1 MRTVGI
7 IGGGATGTLVAAH
20 LARVVAADA
29 SATPVRVVIFE
40 PRAELGRGVAYGT
53 DDPLHLLNVRASNMS
68 CDPSDPTHFV
78 RWSGLEPSNFA
89 RRNDYGRYLR
99 EFLDESLLMAD
110 ERLHFHHR
118 QWWVSAVEPHQ
129 RGGFTVR
136 GDTDEQEHCDELV
149 LAIGHGSRNL
159 PSWLDESLADD
170 PHIVID
176 PWTDGALEGL
186 HAGSTVAIVGTG
198 LTFIDLVL
206 SLDDQGVSNI
216 IGISR
221 HGLLPRPHAAHGP
234 HVASPDLST
243 LTTPRAALR
252 WIRSHGAAWREAFDA
267 LRPHLPALWGQWSL
281 DQRRQFLRHAVR
293 YWDVHRHRMPESSA
307 ARMAELT
314 SDGRVTIVSSAVTEC
329 VTSDAGV
336 RITLTNG
343 QVLDVDRVILA
354 AGASDDFR
362 GHPVVESLL
371 GHGIASNGP
380 LGMGLDVDPGDG
392 RLIQS
397 GEASPHHSVLTI
409 GSVRRGVS
417 WETTAIPELRV
428 QATAVAAL
436 LYARISS
443 PATASDVLVA

>member
-20 LARVVAADA
+20 LARVVAAD
-29 SATPVRVVIFE
+29 SATPSVRVVVFE

-53 DDPLHLLNVRASNMS
+53 EDPLHLLNVRASNMS
-68 CDPSDPTHFV
+68 CDPGDPTHFV
-78 RWSGLEPSNFA
+78 RWSGIEPSNFA
-89 RRNDYGRYLR
+89 RRHDYGRYLR
-99 EFLDESLLMAD
+99 EFLDDSLHMAD
-110 ERLHFHHR
+110 DRLHFHHR
-118 QWWVSAVEPHQ
+118 QWWVTAVEP
-129 RGGFTVR
+129 RLGGGFTVI
-136 GDTDEQEHCDELV
+136 GDSDEQEHCDELV

-159 PSWLDESLADD
+159 PSWLDESLIDD
-170 PHIVID
+170 PRVVVD
-176 PWTDGALEGL
+176 PWTSSAVEGL
-186 HAGSTVAIVGTG
+186 DASSRVAIVGTG

-206 SLDDQGVSNI
+206 SLADHGVSSI
-216 IGISR
+216 VGISR
-221 HGLLPRPHAAHGP
+221 HGLLPRPHAAHGA
-234 HVASPDLST
+234 HVAGPDLST

-252 WIRSHGAAWREAFDA
+252 WIRSHGTAWREAYDA

-314 SDGRVTIVSSAVTEC
+314 SDGRVTIVSGAVTQC
-329 VTSDAGV
+329 VSSDNGV
-336 RITLTNG
+336 RITLTDG

-362 GHPVVESLL
+362 GNPVVGSLL
-371 GHGIASNGP
+371 EHGLASLGP
-380 LGMGLDVDPGDG
+380 LGMGLDVDPRDG
-392 RLIQS
+392 HLLPTVA
-397 GEASPHHSVLTI
+397 ASPDHSILTI

-428 QATAVAAL
+428 QAAAVAGL
-436 LYARISS
+436 LHARICS
-443 PATASDVLVA
+443 PAAASDVLVA